1 MKIKSC
7 YIAGFGKIK
16 DEKIEFKDG
25 FNLFER
31 ENGFGKTTL
40 ATFIKAMFY
49 GLESYKSNYSKDKK
63 MPERLK
69 FYPLSGGGFG
79 GNIEFT
85 EGGNL
90 YRIERTFGKK
100 SDTEDVTKVYKNNE
114 EFFGFESEK
123 SIGEALFGLNENA
136 FIRTLFIGSEYIE
149 SSGAGISENS
159 LSAAGADKAIDEI
172 SANIKTYKASANAK
186 NPGKI
191 PAMKKETDELSV
203 KIKNYEKIGENL
215 GEKYKRLSAI
225 SEEIK
230 ILKERKEKYNSLKL
244 LSEVN
249 AQYAV
254 LNEKVKVSEEKL
266 AEFNKNY
273 PYSFPKP
280 DELESMS
287 SSARAIKSAE
297 FSMPDGFT
305 EEEKSR
311 LKLLDEKFAGGTIS
325 DEQAEEKQTELG
337 ELKSD
342 LRELSAVNAN
352 LDEIKEDVKKSPF
365 YLVGEPAA
373 TGEKVLLKLKKYTD
387 LLGGNEQVNTDKN
400 KRKTPKICIALLI
413 SAIVFVLGG
422 AGVFFINKLVGI
434 ILFAAG
440 ITVLLTDAFIYL
452 LKRSDGK
459 DYGSVSENRYELTNA
474 KNEIYALI
482 ARYGY
487 VSGDPIKDAYD
498 FNDGYL
504 SYKKLCSKIAEGTQK
519 AERLFEKI
527 NTISNDLG
535 SFLSEYGFTF
545 DNIVYSEGNKLYYY
559 KLKTEKYESALK
571 EILTSSDEYK
581 AFTKRAEKYEETKKK
596 LESDIDFNLSN
607 IKKILVKYDPEE
619 TYWSDLG
626 DTAAAKGSLN
636 SSYISDKI
644 YGIITDITSNIAE
657 KKRFEE
663 DYGIKLKELSDYKT
677 AHPGCENAENVS
689 AANPSDIAADD
700 KKLDELLKEEVS
712 LNKEIEEDEK
722 YSELTDGSKAELSEM
737 KETIRGL
744 THEYEILK
752 YAEKFMK
759 EAKDAV
765 IAKYT
770 APIESAYKKY
780 VGTLDKNISD
790 SVKLSDRLEPNFE
803 KEGKLASEG
812 YLSDGE
818 KAVSSLGFRLAAA
831 EAVFGGNLPFVIMDD
846 PFVFL
851 DKKHLDEVKV
861 LLETLSET
869 SQIIYFCCHE
879 SRNLI

>member
-16 DEKIEFKDG
+16 SEKIEFKDG

-114 EFFGFESEK
+114 EFFGFEPEK

-136 FIRTLFIGSEYIE
+136 FIRTLFIGSEYLE

-159 LSAAGADKAIDEI
+159 LRAAVADKAIDEI

-191 PAMKKETDELSV
+191 PAMKKEADELSV

-215 GEKYKRLSAI
+215 GEKYKRLSAV

-249 AQYAV
+249 AQYAA
-254 LNEKVKVSEEKL
+254 LNEKAEVSEEKL

-273 PYSFPKP
+273 PYSFPKS
-280 DELESMS
+280 DEIESMKAI
-287 SSARAIKSAE
+287 AREIKSAE
-297 FSMPDGFT
+297 FSMSDGFT

-311 LKLLDEKFAGGTIS
+311 LKLLDGKFAGGTFS
-325 DEQAEEKQTELG
+325 DEQAEEMQAELG

-352 LDEIKEDVKKSPF
+352 LDELKEDVKNSPF
-365 YLVGEPAA
+365 YLVGEPTA
-373 TGEKVLLKLKKYTD
+373 TGEEVLLKLKKYTD
-387 LLGGNEQVNTDKN
+387 LLGGNEQVNADKN

-413 SAIVFVLGG
+413 SAIVLVLGG
-422 AGVFFINKLVGI
+422 AGVFFINKLACLILFVVGI
-434 ILFAAG
+434 AVLF
-440 ITVLLTDAFIYL
+440 IDAFIYL
-452 LKRSDGK
+452 LKRSDVK
-459 DYGSVSENRYELTNA
+459 DYGSVSANRSELTDA
-474 KNEIYALI
+474 RNEIYSLI

-498 FNDGYL
+498 FNEGYL
-504 SYKKLCSKIAEGTQK
+504 SYKKSRSKIAEGTQK
-519 AERLFEKI
+519 TERLFEKT
-527 NTISNDLG
+527 NTLSNDFE

-545 DNIVYSEGNKLYYY
+545 DNIVYSEGNKLSYY

-571 EILTSSDEYK
+571 DILTSSDEYK
-581 AFTKRAEKYEETKKK
+581 AFTKRAKKYEETKKK
-596 LESDIDFNLSN
+596 LEADIDFNLSDF
-607 IKKILVKYDPEE
+607 KKILVKYDPEE

-663 DYGIKLKELSDYKT
+663 DYGIRLKELSDYKT

-722 YSELTDGSKAELSEM
+722 YSELTDGLKAELSEM

-780 VGTLDKNISD
+780 VGALDKNISD
-790 SVKLSDRLEPNFE
+790 SVKFSDRLEPNFE

-851 DKKHLDEVKV
+851 DKKHLGEVKV
-861 LLETLSET
+861 LLEKLSET